1 MGQLLCYCK
10 TGAAETRTQIINGTS
25 RAAVAFGE
33 HADHRNNRAVAR
45 YRSVDHV
52 LENTRHLVVESKRGR
67 QTFGRKHAV
76 GVGVAARFFG
86 HNFHL
91 GS

>member
-1 MGQLLCYCK
+1 MGQLLCYRK
-10 TGAAETRTQIINGTS
+10 TGAAETRAQIINGTS

-33 HADHRNNRAVAR
+33 HADHRNNRTVAR
-45 YRSVDHV
+45 HRSVDHV
-52 LENTRHLVVESKRGR
+52 LENTRHLVIESKRGR
-67 QTFGRKHAV
+67 QPFGRKHTV